1 MPYLKKH
8 LGQHHLKQGH
18 LCGPLIDFLAPRDRT
33 VIEVGPG
40 GGVLTDQLL
49 AAGARVIAIE
59 LDTSW
64 AIEMMQR
71 LADREFDLVVGDAL
85 ELRWSGVPAGTLAA
99 GNLPFGVSTR
109 VIDCVLSQPSRIPK
123 AGFMV
128 QKEVADRLRA
138 GPGDKAY
145 GALSVLTSARSTV
158 TFLGRV
164 MPGSF
169 EPPPKVE
176 GAYVGFEI
184 KEPEV
189 GATPWSQF
197 ALTVHLAFS
206 QRRKQLRNVL
216 ASRWGRD
223 LTDEVLERARVT
235 PSSRAEELE
244 IADFV
249 GIFRRYQDIGRLGS
263 HAGTSTSRC

>member
-8 LGQHHLKQGH
+8 LGQHHLRLGH
-18 LCGPLIDFLAPRDRT
+18 LCGPLIDFLAPCGRT
-33 VIEVGPG
+33 VIEIGPG

-64 AIEMMQR
+64 AIEMTQR
-71 LADREFDLVVGDAL
+71 LTDREFDLVVGDAL
-85 ELRWSGVPAGTLAA
+85 DISWSRVPAGTLAA

-109 VIDCVLSQPSRIPK
+109 VIDRVLGQPSRIPR

-128 QKEVADRLRA
+128 QKEVADRLLA
-138 GPGDKAY
+138 GPDDKAY

-164 MPGSF
+164 LPGSF
-169 EPPPKVE
+169 DPPPKVE
-176 GAYVGFEI
+176 GAFVGFEL

-189 GATPWSQF
+189 GSTLWSQF
-197 ALTVHLAFS
+197 ASTVHLAFS

-223 LTDEVLERARVT
+223 LTDEVLEKARVI
-235 PSSRAEELE
+235 PSSRAEELK
-244 IADFV
+244 IDDFV
-249 GIFRRYQDIGRLGS
+249 RVFRRYQDIGRPGI
-263 HAGTSTSRC
+263 TPQC